1 MDDPFPFLTVAG
13 ISLEALSTLFLGL
26 FAVGSANLARLRN
39 WLTPF
44 PSKVLLYPL
53 TIALMFDIN
62 GTRLSNKRGLI
73 RISRWFRTLDGL
85 YGSTY
90 TGRDALFEYAP
101 AALAGGLIGVI
112 GGILQ
117 PPLGPYYLWGILIAL
132 LLGYVVSIAI
142 VPVIVVAVHLLI
154 YVIAYVEGDGATS
167 DQTRNVWKGMAYGF
181 AVLSFGFALSL
192 AGAMAGR

>member
-44 PSKVLLYPL
+44 PSKVLLCPL

-85 YGSTY
+85 YESTC
-90 TGRDALFEYAP
+90 TGRDALMKHYMP
-101 AALAGGLIGVI
+101 RMC
-112 GGILQ
+112 
-117 PPLGPYYLWGILIAL
+117 
-132 LLGYVVSIAI
+132 
-142 VPVIVVAVHLLI
+142 H
-154 YVIAYVEGDGATS
+154 
-167 DQTRNVWKGMAYGF
+167 GF
-181 AVLSFGFALSL
+181 AE
-192 AGAMAGR
+192 AMGRLIEQRRQDRNPR